1 MKASELYL
9 ENRAEGTDNTLT
21 TDEAKRYGDYR
32 ALEEQLETLKLVSV
46 NRLSTYPSMKNI
58 EHFILEMMA
67 EDKITEK

>member
-32 ALEEQLETLKLVSV
+32 ALEAMSELYR
-46 NRLSTYPSMKNI
+46 NRNVDDLIAK
-58 EHFILEMMA
+58 MMA
-67 EDKITEK
+67 EDKITKKYYEK